1 MTIIAD
7 YTGNTIKADAFNGPV
22 SGSSAT
28 IGTVTIT
35 SGAGA
40 PSGSAPQGSFYLN
53 TTGSS
58 TSDRLFVRG
67 SSSWIAVT
75 TAS

>member
-1 MTIIAD
+1 MIAD
-7 YTGNTIKADAFNGPV
+7 FTGNTIVADGFTGGVTGNVTLSNG
-22 SGSSAT
+22 
-28 IGTVTIT
+28 VTIT

-40 PSGSAPQGSFYLN
+40 PSGTAPQGSLYLN

-58 TSDRLFVRG
+58 TSDRLYVRG
-67 SSSWIAVT
+67 SAGWIAVT